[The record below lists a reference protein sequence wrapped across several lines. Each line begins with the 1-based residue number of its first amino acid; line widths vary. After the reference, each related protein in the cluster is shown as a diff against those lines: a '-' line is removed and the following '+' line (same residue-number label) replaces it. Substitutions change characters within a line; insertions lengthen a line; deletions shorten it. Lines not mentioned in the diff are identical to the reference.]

1 MNCIS
6 YKIDNSRYRFR
17 YAAFDLFTIGKASDY
32 IPIQYTFSL
41 MICQYLFNSIAIYIP
56 IPRIH
61 EIDIVARRRDDTF
74 VHRVVNTLIGL
85 AYPVSQTIGVF
96 ADDIC
101 RPVARAAVDH
111 DILDIL
117 LGLVEHRQHRLLDTV
132 GRVVTHRHNGTQI
145 GRAHV

>member
-6 YKIDNSRYRFR
+6 YKINNRRYWFR
-17 YAAFDLFTIGKASDY
+17 YAAFDFFTIGEAPDY
-32 IPIQYTFSL
+32 IPIQYTFIL

-61 EIDIVARRRDDTF
+61 EIDLVARRRGDTL

-101 RPVARAAVDH
+101 RPVDRPAVDH
-111 DILDIL
+111 DVLDIRI
-117 LGLVEHRQHRLLDTV
+117 GLAEHRQHRLLDTID
-132 GRVVTHRHNGTQI
+132 RVVTHRHNGNF
-145 GRAHV
+145 